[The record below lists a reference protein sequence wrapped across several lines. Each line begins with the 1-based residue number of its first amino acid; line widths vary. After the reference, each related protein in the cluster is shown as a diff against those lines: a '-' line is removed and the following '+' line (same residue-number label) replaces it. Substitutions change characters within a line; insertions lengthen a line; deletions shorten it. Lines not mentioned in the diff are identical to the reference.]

1 MRLTLVSK
9 FDATWLIQ
17 NFELQNSNAA
27 KEVTVGLQSL
37 RKSRDKQ

>member
-17 NFELQNSNAA
+17 NFELRDSDAA
-27 KEVTVGLQSL
+27 KELTVAMQSL
-37 RKSRDKQ
+37 RKI